1 MCALYYSCPCFSELF
16 PSIGAS
22 TRRAIFV
29 MFCVVVRREHF
40 KLVVDLL
47 VVLHQEEVEE
57 EEEDIRRKRR
67 HTGSTVISSFSISI
81 ITHHQ

>member
-1 MCALYYSCPCFSELF
+1 VNCLLLPQLLRAFSLI
-16 PSIGAS
+16 SAS
-22 TRRAIFV
+22 TRRAIFYDV
-29 MFCVVVRREHF
+29 CVVPREHF

-57 EEEDIRRKRR
+57 EEDIKRKRR
-67 HTGSTVISSFSISI
+67 HSGSTVISSFSISI